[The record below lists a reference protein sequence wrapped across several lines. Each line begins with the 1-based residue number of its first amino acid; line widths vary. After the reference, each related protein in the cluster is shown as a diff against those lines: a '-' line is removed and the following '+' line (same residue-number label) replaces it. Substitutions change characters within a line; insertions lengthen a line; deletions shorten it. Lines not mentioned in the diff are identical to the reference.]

1 MSWQVIAK
9 RDVLD
14 PVRSR
19 SLAVLAGVY
28 VVLFGA
34 AAYFQANWATSLAS
48 LLVSSVRIFVP
59 LTAFALGY
67 QSIVKGRQNGSLRVI
82 LGYPHTRREVV
93 FGRAVGRSLV
103 MAGIITV
110 GFIAAAL
117 VYTFEAGVPAL
128 VPSIVAWGLA
138 LLLGVSMACFAVGI
152 SASVR
157 TTNRAVMLCF
167 GAFLLFLVFWRQL
180 PFLLRYVFNGFNAP
194 QGPPPEWTA
203 VFTHLE
209 PLNAYRTTISGF
221 LPGRTVRVTEFYTT
235 EWFGI
240 LVILAWLVLPVL
252 VGLWR
257 FNQND
262 L

>member
-1 MSWQVIAK
+1 MSWRVIAK

-14 PVRSR
+14 PYRSR
-19 SLAVLAGVY
+19 TLWILGITYA
-28 VVLFGA
+28 VLFGA
-34 AAYFQANWATSLAS
+34 AAYFQAGREMTLAS

-59 LTAFALGY
+59 ITALMLGY
-67 QSIVKGRQNGSLRVI
+67 QSIVKSRQNGGLRVI
-82 LGYPHTRREVV
+82 LGFPHTRREVV
-93 FGRAVGRSLV
+93 FGRALGRSLV
-103 MAGIITV
+103 MAGTITL

-117 VYTFEAGVPAL
+117 VYAVEAGLPAIE
-128 VPSIVAWGLA
+128 PYIIAWGLA
-138 LLLGVSMACFAVGI
+138 LLLGVSMACLAVGI

-157 TTNRAVMLCF
+157 TTNKAVMLSF
-167 GAFLLFLVFWRQL
+167 GAFLLFLAFWRQL
-180 PFLLRYVFNGFNAP
+180 PFLFRYVLNGFTAP

-203 VFTHLE
+203 IFAQLD
-209 PLNAYRTTISGF
+209 PLTAYQTTISGL

-240 LVILAWLVLPVL
+240 LVLLAWLVIPVL

-257 FNQND
+257 FNRND